1 MSVSTRKE
9 LKTMKDITKEQ
20 VNEIAPVVKA
30 RVNARLDEFKK
41 NDPVAWWSL
50 TERDY
55 IELVKTF
62 HKEELDKHVAEVMG
76 W

>member
-1 MSVSTRKE
+1 
-9 LKTMKDITKEQ
+9 MKDITKEQ

-30 RVNARLDEFKK
+30 RVNARLAEVKK

-55 IELVKTF
+55 LDLVMKI
-62 HKEELDKHVAEVMG
+62 HKEDCDKYLAEVMG

>member
-1 MSVSTRKE
+1 
-9 LKTMKDITKEQ
+9 MKDITKEQ

-30 RVNARLDEFKK
+30 RVNERLAEFKK

-55 IELVKTF
+55 IELVKKF

>member
-1 MSVSTRKE
+1 
-9 LKTMKDITKEQ
+9 MKDITKEQ

-41 NDPVAWWSL
+41 NDPMAWWSL

-55 IELVKTF
+55 LELVKKI
-62 HKEELDKHVAEVMG
+62 HKEECDKYLAEVLG

>member
-1 MSVSTRKE
+1 
-9 LKTMKDITKEQ
+9 MKDITKEQ

-41 NDPVAWWSL
+41 NDPMAWWSL

-55 IELVKTF
+55 LELVKKF

>member
-1 MSVSTRKE
+1 
-9 LKTMKDITKEQ
+9 MKDITKEQ
-20 VNEIAPVVKA
+20 VNEIATVVKA

-41 NDPVAWWSL
+41 NDPMAWWGLS
-50 TERDY
+50 ERDY
-55 IELVKTF
+55 LELVKKI

>member
-1 MSVSTRKE
+1 
-9 LKTMKDITKEQ
+9 MKDITKEQ

-55 IELVKTF
+55 IELVKKF